1 MSAEAID
8 DNPDPLYGQQQVSR
22 CTKETMNSHKI
33 QILDSNE
40 DTNIL

>member
-8 DNPDPLYGQQQVSR
+8 DNPDPLYGQENVSR
-22 CTKETMNSHKI
+22 SISETMNSHNI
-33 QILDSNE
+33 QFRDTNE